1 MKEGFKIK
9 KRDIIELSIVVLV
22 FAVIFLTNSQ
32 AEVFGRVQGV
42 VLKTGIFNAG
52 GLDEEEFL
60 KAAYNFKVT
69 NEDGQVIDVETL
81 RGKTIFLNIW
91 ATWCPPCVAE
101 MPSINALYQDFE
113 NNENVV
119 FLMISE
125 DKDFSKAKDW
135 IVSKELD
142 LPIYQLASP
151 LPDRYETGFVPST
164 FVISPKEKVVVRKTG
179 MANYDTKRFR
189 NLLNRL
195 DQQR

>member
-69 NEDGQVIDVETL
+69 NEDGQVIDIETL

-125 DKDFSKAKDW
+125 DKDFNKAKDW

-151 LPDRYETGFVPST
+151 LPDLYETGFVPST